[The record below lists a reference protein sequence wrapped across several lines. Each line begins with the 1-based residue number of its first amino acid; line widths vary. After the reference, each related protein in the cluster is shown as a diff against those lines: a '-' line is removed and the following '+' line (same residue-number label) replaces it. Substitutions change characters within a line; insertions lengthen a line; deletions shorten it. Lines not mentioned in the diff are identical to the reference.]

1 MATEK
6 TFTAQE
12 LFDEAF
18 SQPRNPRSEVY
29 KQGWLAGANAV
40 LHGLVAE
47 TIGPYKLGTV
57 ESDAWWAGA
66 LEGAYYT
73 RGRLSGSPPARPQS
87 DLRTL

>member
-1 MATEK
+1 MATE
-6 TFTAQE
+6 
-12 LFDEAF
+12 
-18 SQPRNPRSEVY
+18 
-29 KQGWLAGANAV
+29 
-40 LHGLVAE
+40 
-47 TIGPYKLGTV
+47 LGTV